1 MDTRAIEKFM
11 YPNLL
16 FPLCF
21 TGSIFLS
28 SLFGLILV
36 FCNDT
41 FEGSVFGGCLFL
53 LAGSMFL
60 FYALVYYE
68 FKVYRDRIEA
78 YKANGELESLAA
90 EFRDAQES
98 FCKGRMRLGSRHI
111 FVKGESKVFAYE
123 DILTI
128 EIRVIREENQVC
140 LYLSQKDHAF
150 QDPLRSVKW
159 RQKDGEL
166 QDAISAI
173 VARNPEIKVV
183 RTQM

>member
-1 MDTRAIEKFM
+1 MDTRDIEKFM
-11 YPNLL
+11 RPNLL
-16 FPLCF
+16 FSLCF
-21 TGSIFLS
+21 TGASILS
-28 SLFGLILV
+28 SLFGVILV
-36 FCNDT
+36 FRNGT
-41 FEGSVFGGCLFL
+41 FEGWGWCPII
-53 LAGSMFL
+53 LAGSVFL

-111 FVKGESKVFAYE
+111 FVQGESKVFPYE

-128 EIRVIREENQVC
+128 EIRVIREDNEVC
-140 LYLSQKDHAF
+140 LYLSRKDQAV

-159 RQKDGEL
+159 RQKEREV

-173 VARNPEIKVV
+173 VARNPEIKVGV
-183 RTQM
+183 TRR